1 MSQRIDV
8 LLENIER
15 DALGLDSNHSL
26 TSKLRS
32 GCNSIALGRPI
43 PDGRTL
49 NLRLHPDVLASA
61 ERTLSRSF
69 ELIRFAEAPK
79 CVGMGQAPFAPSSS
93 TDTLS
98 SGAQSMVSPSL
109 GTSGGGAKRVLVKT
123 VAVTE
128 EVELARSSLSVM
140 LRGIDSDSYGDDDAS
155 SAAIA
160 LAVGGSRPSRLVT
173 ARP

>member
-1 MSQRIDV
+1 MSQRIDD

-123 VAVTE
+123 GAVTE

-140 LRGIDSDSYGDDDAS
+140 LRGIDSYGDDDAS

-160 LAVGGSRPSRLVT
+160 LAVGGSRPTRLVT